1 MCIVREAM
9 ILIMLGRSRNG
20 IVPLGKTGRIAWLFY
35 GGLTGSQATTA
46 ETQNQAPEVAQTAQ

>member
-1 MCIVREAM
+1 M